1 MSSFPSRHSIAVAV
15 LADFLPA
22 ALQAPYIS
30 LLVADRIAGGSH
42 FISDCLCGLCI
53 GRAALSI
60 ATKVENANLSLA
72 LMVLA
77 LHVWR
82 GGAKILGGV
91 LPVLIAPDVA
101 VSRVLVWLA
110 LLKIPILFALHKG
123 RKEKEPLPVLMQEM
137 LVVSSILFLA
147 VKADEI
153 LRRSHFLDKLAFV

>member
-60 ATKVENANLSLA
+60 SLA

-110 LLKIPILFALHKG
+110 LLKIPILFALRKG